1 MPHLPVFA
9 YQQDRIFFAQAARG
23 LDELVRAELEEL
35 GAGDIEAAGG
45 GLHFRSDAAGLY
57 RVNYYSRLVSRVLAP
72 LASFTCLSEQALY
85 DAARALDWQALF
97 AVEQTFAVFA
107 NVWESRMAHSH
118 YAALR
123 LKDAIADHFRD
134 RCGRRPDVDTER
146 PDTWI
151 NLSIRQDRAVVSLD
165 TSNGSLHRRGYRV
178 QSVAA
183 PLQETLAAA
192 MVRLSGWQGERPL
205 VDPMCGSGTIL
216 AEAFMHYCRVPAAF
230 KKEKFG
236 FESMPDFDPA
246 AWESVRREGDAAI
259 REMPEGLIRGSD
271 LERQAVSAARSNLRE
286 IPGTRG
292 IAVER
297 KDFRDLP
304 GIPGATIICNPP
316 YGMRVGDLEETRL
329 LYREFGDF
337 LKQRCPGSTAYV
349 LCGNLDLIAAIGL
362 KPSRRFVLY
371 NGPIECRLLKIE
383 VY

>member
-1 MPHLPVFA
+1 VFA
-9 YQQDRIFFAQAARG
+9 YQQDRFFFAQTARG
-23 LDELVRAELEEL
+23 LDELARAELEEL
-35 GAGDIEAAGG
+35 GAGEIDASGG

-57 RVNYYSRLVSRVLAP
+57 RVNYRARRVSRVLAP
-72 LASFTCLSEQALY
+72 LAVFPCPSEQALY
-85 DAARALDWQALF
+85 DTARALDWEALLS
-97 AVEQTFAVFA
+97 AEQTFAVFA
-107 NVWESRMAHSH
+107 NVWQSRMAHSH

-123 LKDAIADHFRD
+123 LKDAIVDHFRD

-146 PDTWI
+146 PDIWI
-151 NLSIRQDRAVVSLD
+151 HLSIRQDRAVISLD
-165 TSNGSLHRRGYRV
+165 TSYGSLHRRGYRR
-178 QSVAA
+178 QSVPA

-216 AEAFMHYCRVPAAF
+216 AEAFMHYCRVPAAG

-236 FESMPDFDPA
+236 FASMPDFDPG
-246 AWESVRREGDAAI
+246 AWEIVRREGDAAI
-259 REMPEGLIRGSD
+259 REMPDGLIRGSD

-297 KDFRDLP
+297 KDFRNLP

-316 YGMRVGDLEETRL
+316 YSIRVGDLEETKL
-329 LYREFGDF
+329 LYKEFGDF

-349 LCGNLDLIAAIGL
+349 LCGNLDLIGAIGL

-383 VY
+383 IY

>member
-1 MPHLPVFA
+1 MFA
-9 YQQDRIFFAQAARG
+9 YQQDRLFFAQAARG
-23 LDELVRAELEEL
+23 LDELVRDELREL
-35 GAGDIEAAGG
+35 GVGDSEAAGG
-45 GLHFRSDAAGLY
+45 GIHFHSDAAGLY
-57 RVNYYSRLVSRVLAP
+57 RVNYRSRLVSRVLAP
-72 LASFTCLSEQALY
+72 LAGFTCFSEQALY
-85 DAARALDWQALF
+85 DSARALDWQALF
-97 AVEQTFAVFA
+97 SAEQTFAVFA

-123 LKDAIADHFRD
+123 LKDAIADHFRE
-134 RCGRRPDVDTER
+134 RCGRRPDVDTEH
-146 PDTWI
+146 PDVWI
-151 NLSIRQDRAVVSLD
+151 NLSIRRDRALISLD

-178 QSVAA
+178 QSITA

-192 MVRLSGWQGERPL
+192 MVRLSGWHGERAL

-216 AEAFMHYCRVPAAF
+216 AEAFMQYCRVPAAF

-236 FESMPDFDPA
+236 FQSMPDFDA
-246 AWESVRREGDAAI
+246 QAWDEVRRESATAI

-271 LERQAVSAARSNLRE
+271 SERQAVAAARSNLRE

-316 YGMRVGDLEETRL
+316 YGIRIGDLEETRS
-329 LYREFGDF
+329 LYRDLGDF
-337 LKQRCPGSTAYV
+337 LKQRCPGSTAYI
-349 LCGNLDLIAAIGL
+349 LCGNLDLIGAIGL
-362 KPSRRFVLY
+362 KPARRFVLY

-383 VY
+383 IY